1 MARFL
6 LDTNIVS
13 FLVKP
18 SGSSVRHRFRPAQE
32 SHWAISTVTEAE
44 LRFGLALLPSATK
57 VREAVSE
64 FLLGIEIES
73 WDSQC
78 AAQYGA
84 LAAAQQRKGAPL
96 SPLDTM
102 IAAHALAHDFTL
114 VTNDK
119 AFARIPGLRI
129 EDWTKGPQDS

>member
-6 LDTNIVS
+6 LDTNMVS

-18 SGSSVRHRFRPAQE
+18 SGSAVRHHFRRAE
-32 SHWAISTVTEAE
+32 GSHLAISTVTEAE
-44 LRFGLALLPSATK
+44 LRFGLALLPPAAK
-57 VREAVSE
+57 VRGAVSE

-73 WDSQC
+73 WDSRC
-78 AAQYGA
+78 AEQYAA
-84 LAAAQQRKGAPL
+84 LAAMQQRKGAPL

-102 IAAHALAHDFTL
+102 IAAHALAHNFTL

-119 AFARIPGLRI
+119 AFARIHGLPV
-129 EDWTKGPQDS
+129 EDWTRGPQRP